1 MEVAYHNNDIILKY
15 MSEAFKDTALT
26 FYGLDTPKIKAVIPT
41 ELPVLEVSE
50 EAMDF
55 VFLLEDDTY
64 LHLEFQT
71 TKAYE
76 NLKRFLLYDA
86 RLHKKSNKKIRTA
99 VIYSADINNAENRLD
114 AGSIKYNIENIFM
127 KKYNGDK
134 IYLEI
139 KRKIQQSIELSDL
152 DKLNLIF
159 LPLMNNSTDKNESA
173 VKAVELAKEIKD
185 EEKRLFCI
193 GALIGISDK
202 FIDKEYVKK
211 LKEVLKM
218 TRVGA
223 ELREEGREEG
233 IKEGIKEG
241 EIKKAIEVA
250 RKLLE
255 AGMEEKFVMETS
267 GLSEDKVIKIKRE
280 LEKGKH

>member
-71 TKAYE
+71 TKGYG

-86 RLHKKSNKKIRTA
+86 RLLKKSNKKIRTA

-139 KRKIQQSIELSDL
+139 KRKIEQSIELSDL

-159 LPLMNNSTDKNESA
+159 LPLMSNSTDKNKSA

-185 EEKRLFCI
+185 EEKRL
-193 GALIGISDK
+193 
-202 FIDKEYVKK
+202 
-211 LKEVLKM
+211 
-218 TRVGA
+218 
-223 ELREEGREEG
+223 
-233 IKEGIKEG
+233 
-241 EIKKAIEVA
+241 
-250 RKLLE
+250 
-255 AGMEEKFVMETS
+255 
-267 GLSEDKVIKIKRE
+267 
-280 LEKGKH
+280 

>member
-71 TKAYE
+71 TKSYE

-86 RLHKKSNKKIRTA
+86 RLHKKSNKKIRTS
-99 VIYSADINNAENRLD
+99 VIYSSDISNSENKID
-114 AGSIKYNIENIFM
+114 IGSIKYYVENIFM

-134 IYLEI
+134 IYLDI
-139 KRKIQQSIELSDL
+139 KEKMEQNLELSDL
-152 DKLNLIF
+152 DKVQLYFRWNF
-159 LPLMNNSTDKNESA
+159 YST
-173 VKAVELAKEIKD
+173 
-185 EEKRLFCI
+185 
-193 GALIGISDK
+193 
-202 FIDKEYVKK
+202 
-211 LKEVLKM
+211 
-218 TRVGA
+218 
-223 ELREEGREEG
+223 
-233 IKEGIKEG
+233 
-241 EIKKAIEVA
+241 
-250 RKLLE
+250 
-255 AGMEEKFVMETS
+255 
-267 GLSEDKVIKIKRE
+267 
-280 LEKGKH
+280 